1 MAVKD
6 MQKLYVY
13 AWKSCGDALLEL
25 LRQKGTVQIRM
36 GDPEDAFFKKTDTK
50 ALEADFSKKA
60 ADVSGALKILDQ
72 WAPEK
77 TSVFD
82 ALKGKRELSQKAYGR
97 LADKEPH
104 IALVARELKKYQQ
117 ALDDIKATRL
127 RIQMEQESLKPWMA
141 ADIPVHDQGTRYT
154 ALLFGTLPGAWD
166 EAQVRQLLK
175 DLSNGV
181 EVEIIDQDPGQTCL
195 VVLCLLKRQGQ
206 IEDALR
212 KKGFVRAAFDFSETP
227 SRHMEGL
234 KESLETCDRQETEI
248 CSAIRRLW
256 GERENLRFLEDY
268 YTASAEKYKMLGQL
282 LQSSHVIYL
291 SGYTPKDGAV
301 KLQQLLESRF
311 NCVAQLEDIPLDEP
325 VPVLLSNSAFAGPT
339 QNVVESYGLPGRK
352 EVDPTSIMAFF
363 YYFFFG
369 LMLSDAGYGILMV
382 AGCFLFLKKYPKM
395 PKGIKDML
403 TMFLYCGISTTFWGI
418 MFGGYF
424 GDVIPV
430 VAQAFFHKEVTVPA
444 LWFAPLDDPMKLLVF
459 SFLFGIIHLF
469 AGLAIKGFL
478 LIREKKYM
486 DCLCEVVFW
495 YMLLIGLILMLL
507 PSDIFVSMAGTALVF
522 PGWVVSLSQ
531 ILAVVGAVGIL
542 FMAGRHRKNFGI
554 RLALGAYELYGV
566 TSWLS
571 DVLSY
576 SRLLAL
582 GIATGVIA
590 SVINTMGTMMGDG
603 ILGIIAFI
611 VIFLLGHT
619 LNLAINLLG
628 AYVHT
633 NRLQYVEFFGKFYE
647 GDGEAFRP
655 FSDASNKY
663 IKVKEE
669 D

>member
-1 MAVKD
+1 
-6 MQKLYVY
+6 
-13 AWKSCGDALLEL
+13 
-25 LRQKGTVQIRM
+25 
-36 GDPEDAFFKKTDTK
+36 
-50 ALEADFSKKA
+50 
-60 ADVSGALKILDQ
+60 
-72 WAPEK
+72 
-77 TSVFD
+77 
-82 ALKGKRELSQKAYGR
+82 
-97 LADKEPH
+97 
-104 IALVARELKKYQQ
+104 
-117 ALDDIKATRL
+117 
-127 RIQMEQESLKPWMA
+127 
-141 ADIPVHDQGTRYT
+141 
-154 ALLFGTLPGAWD
+154 
-166 EAQVRQLLK
+166 
-175 DLSNGV
+175 
-181 EVEIIDQDPGQTCL
+181 
-195 VVLCLLKRQGQ
+195 
-206 IEDALR
+206 
-212 KKGFVRAAFDFSETP
+212 
-227 SRHMEGL
+227 
-234 KESLETCDRQETEI
+234 
-248 CSAIRRLW
+248 
-256 GERENLRFLEDY
+256 
-268 YTASAEKYKMLGQL
+268 
-282 LQSSHVIYL
+282 
-291 SGYTPKDGAV
+291 
-301 KLQQLLESRF
+301 
-311 NCVAQLEDIPLDEP
+311 
-325 VPVLLSNSAFAGPT
+325 
-339 QNVVESYGLPGRK
+339 
-352 EVDPTSIMAFF
+352 
-363 YYFFFG
+363 
-369 LMLSDAGYGILMV
+369 
-382 AGCFLFLKKYPKM
+382 
-395 PKGIKDML
+395 
-403 TMFLYCGISTTFWGI
+403 
-418 MFGGYF
+418 
-424 GDVIPV
+424 
-430 VAQAFFHKEVTVPA
+430 
-444 LWFAPLDDPMKLLVF
+444 MKLLVF

-507 PSDIFVSMAGTALVF
+507 PSDIFVSMAGKALVF

-531 ILAVVGAVGIL
+531 ILAVVGAMGIL

-647 GDGEAFRP
+647 GDGEEFRP